1 MTIRMDAMISK
12 PLRAAVIAAGLSVGL
27 TACGGDGLELN
38 GRLFDMMGVSD
49 AAQKAAAR
57 EPKMTERTGIV
68 MPPDAS
74 RLPEPGS
81 GNGEP
86 DIAAQLNDPDRKR
99 QMAAAERERLH
110 KAYCSGEQT
119 WKERARSKPGNDGAP
134 TSPYGPCS
142 LVGNI
147 LKQ

>member
-1 MTIRMDAMISK
+1 MIRK
-12 PLRAAVIAAGLSVGL
+12 PVMAFSLAALLATSL
-27 TACGGDGLELN
+27 TGCGGLDGVELN

-49 AAQKAAAR
+49 SAQKAAAR

-68 MPPDAS
+68 MPPDAN

-81 GNGEP
+81 GGGEP

-110 KAYCSGEQT
+110 KEYCSGERQ
-119 WKERARSKPGNDGAP
+119 WKERAFQKDKGAAQ
-134 TSPYGPCS
+134 SPFGPCT
-142 LVGNI
+142 LVGGIMN
-147 LKQ
+147 Q